1 MSKIAAVSIAIVLLF
16 LCGAARAQEK
26 QLRKLQ
32 LAYGAASS
40 SRIPYWVAKEAKL
53 YEKYGLD
60 ANLVFISG
68 APVALNALT
77 RRRRA
82 DGCDLR
88 SGGDFTRRA
97 RRTDSDHR
105 STSVQPLI
113 KLVAHPVDQLDPR
126 IERKSHRHGPRRR
139 CHRLCVAG
147 PVAAVGPDPGKGR
160 AAFGHGLEQLR

>member
-1 MSKIAAVSIAIVLLF
+1 MSKIAAVSIAIVLVF

-26 QLRKLQ
+26 QPRKLQ

-68 APVALNALT
+68 APVALNALLAGDVQMVAT
-77 RRRRA
+77 
-82 DGCDLR
+82 
-88 SGGDFTRRA
+88 SGVAGISLAAQGGPIAIIANIGPT
-97 RRTDSDHR
+97 
-105 STSVQPLI
+105 PY
-113 KLVAHPVDQLDPR
+113 KLVAHPSTNSIPR
-126 IERKSHRHGPRRR
+126 IERKSHRHGPRGR

-147 PVAAVGPDPGKGR
+147 PVAAVRSDPRKGR
-160 AAFGHGLEQLR
+160 TASEHGLE